1 MQKNMVLITRL
12 TINGSVKKEIN
23 RRLGLTNGSY
33 NKPPEQIPEGNR
45 RGAENMLC
53 RFLMGGKNLFFQTSA
68 YFFL

>member
-12 TINGSVKKEIN
+12 TINGLVKKEIN
-23 RRLGLTNGSY
+23 RWLGLTTGSY
-33 NKPPEQIPEGNR
+33 NKPPEQLPKRYR

-53 RFLMGGKNLFFQTSA
+53 RFLIGSKNLFFQTSG